1 MSEFVIKELDK
12 KTKEY
17 VRLHF
22 VSPKQPGEPGFY
34 REAISWSAFAHW
46 FPKNF
51 LKTRHCP
58 RRHNKDKM
66 LFVTWGDE
74 FEGLRHFYKDI
85 PEIHHKSVQDF
96 YDYVGYDRKL
106 KKLL

>member
-1 MSEFVIKELDK
+1 MSQFVIKELDK

-66 LFVTWGDE
+66 LLHGATNLKVFVIFTKT
-74 FEGLRHFYKDI
+74 FQ
-85 PEIHHKSVQDF
+85 KSIINQFKTSMIMLDMIEN
-96 YDYVGYDRKL
+96 
-106 KKLL
+106 